1 MRGGCRGVD
10 NEADEPS
17 PVAGHSVR
25 ENCSDPNFAR
35 LALFAVEHI
44 ADRVAPGSVQFGVA
58 GTKPG
63 AGSLGLLR
71 FAAGR
76 AAVGEPRLAG
86 TQLEFLS
93 ADCACFDRKR
103 HSVSMVKPGGIFF
116 EPLPSGHRVSVT
128 SP

>member
-44 ADRVAPGSVQFGVA
+44 GGLPGVNGLRAHAHAFFQIPASPAATSAAAAFSSTMSRRAPGF
-58 GTKPG
+58 
-63 AGSLGLLR
+63 R
-71 FAAGR
+71 
-76 AAVGEPRLAG
+76 
-86 TQLEFLS
+86 
-93 ADCACFDRKR
+93 
-103 HSVSMVKPGGIFF
+103 
-116 EPLPSGHRVSVT
+116 
-128 SP
+128 